1 MPASS
6 VAGAAAVAV
15 IIVVVPCPL
24 ATLNHRSGKYLLR
37 AFAAFY
43 FWVSFRFT
51 VGQVP
56 KQSGG
61 LHLPTIYLSLSP
73 SLLLTVSLCCLPAFW
88 GRVRL
93 SPVHILNARI
103 SITWLRFLHLKRDRN
118 IYVSVCMYF
127 AARSSLQ
134 MEPFRLSTCNEIYSI
149 LSFNDVSRL
158 DQGRRPVPGAAA
170 FYYCFFM
177 LLPLV
182 FSLCFSLT
190 LSVSRGS
197 VFLFQSTT
205 NGEC

>member
-6 VAGAAAVAV
+6 VAVAAAV

-61 LHLPTIYLSLSP
+61 LHLRTIYLSLSP
-73 SLLLTVSLCCLPAFW
+73 SLLLTVSPLGLLACLLGSCSAFACAYFECAHFDH
-88 GRVRL
+88 V
-93 SPVHILNARI
+93 IEI
-103 SITWLRFLHLKRDRN
+103 FTFKTWPKYICF
-118 IYVSVCMYF
+118 CMYVF
-127 AARSSLQ
+127 RSPLVTSNGAFSPFNLQ
-134 MEPFRLSTCNEIYSI
+134 WNLFNTLLQWCVPSRPRPAPSSGCGRL
-149 LSFNDVSRL
+149 
-158 DQGRRPVPGAAA
+158 
-170 FYYCFFM
+170 YYCFFM